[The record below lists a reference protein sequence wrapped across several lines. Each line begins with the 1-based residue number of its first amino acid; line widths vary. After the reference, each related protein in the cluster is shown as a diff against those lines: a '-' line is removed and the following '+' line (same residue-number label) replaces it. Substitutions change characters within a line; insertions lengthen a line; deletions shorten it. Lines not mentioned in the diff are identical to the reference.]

1 MIKGD
6 EITRDRLIE
15 HLSRGF
21 CKVQFRKQTDG
32 RFRSMVC
39 TLNPKEIPGKHAKGI
54 EKSIDGSDNPNV
66 LPVFDVVARDW
77 RSFHIPNVL
86 YFYTEDEMRGN
97 RSNQSEEKGVNN
109 AKRTTDR
116 RKAKAPKAKRPNKEK

>member
-1 MIKGD
+1 MIKGN
-6 EITRDRLIE
+6 EITRDSLIE

-39 TLNPKEIPGKHAKGI
+39 TLNPREIPGKYAKGI
-54 EKSIDGSDNPNV
+54 AKSIGESENPSI

-97 RSNQSEEKGVNN
+97 RSNKSEEKGVNN

-116 RKAKAPKAKRPNKEK
+116 RKAEAQKAKRKN